1 MSKRSSK
8 SKRRSKALPALG
20 FAGVSLS
27 MASGAC
33 ASTTGASANTP
44 PTSQAQSHEIFL
56 GDEEIFDSSLSTF
69 FTFDKENAG
78 QASLAQQL
86 KLARGG
92 GGGCGCGHGGGGG
105 GCGHGGGGCGHG
117 GGCGGCGHGGG
128 CGGYAH
134 GGGCGG
140 CGHGGLAH
148 MGHGLSGHALSA
160 HGFSGHTH
168 GLASHAISGRGH
180 QSSHNLSHNHAVTGN
195 AGRIAGHNL
204 TNTGRN
210 ALAGHNQLSH
220 NQFAHNQF
228 AAQNFHGLNNFN
240 HTGFNRN
247 AFGNHANWNRWG
259 GRFWGAGWNNWG
271 WGWGGW
277 AGPVFWPFLLGDA
290 LSFIFWPYTYYDP
303 FWWYGSPFI
312 FASIFAPGPYFG
324 LDYGYGPDYYGYG
337 YGTGNNGYA
346 GSPNIY
352 YNSSRSGGYNT
363 AARGQYA
370 ARTEQAD
377 RQALVETNAAA
388 LESCTGLAPGVT
400 NLPIDQIRQTVHPT
414 ADQEAA
420 LDDLGAASSQAS
432 DIIKSSCPS
441 SVPLTP
447 IGRLDAAGQRLDA
460 TIKAIQIVRSP
471 LERLYQALSDEQRQR
486 FNAMNGPTEGTPSAA
501 NMTAACSQQGGSFI
515 DLPVQ
520 RIEQVVQP
528 TAQQQSAFNDLKKA
542 AQKAS
547 DQLQSSCPSAVPKS
561 PVARVDTVETRL
573 TTMADA
579 IKSVRPDLQNFYASL
594 SDEQKAKFNTMGP
607 PPQATSSPQQRQNGG
622 QQ

>member
-20 FAGVSLS
+20 FAGASLS

-44 PTSQAQSHEIFL
+44 PTSQSQSHEIFL

-86 KLARGG
+86 KLAGGG

-105 GCGHGGGGCGHG
+105 GG
-117 GGCGGCGHGGG
+117 GGCGHGGG

-160 HGFSGHTH
+160 HGFSAHTH

-180 QSSHNLSHNHAVTGN
+180 QSSHNLSHNQ
-195 AGRIAGHNL
+195 L
-204 TNTGRN
+204 S
-210 ALAGHNQLSH
+210 HNQLSHNQLSHNQLSHNQLSHNQLAH

-228 AAQNFHGLNNFN
+228 AAKNFHGLNNFSK
-240 HTGFNRN
+240 TGFNRN

-290 LSFIFWPYTYYDP
+290 LSFIFWPYAYYDP

-337 YGTGNNGYA
+337 YGTGYYGYA

-352 YNSSRSGGYNT
+352 YDSSRSGGHNT
-363 AARGQYA
+363 TARGQYA

-377 RQALVETNAAA
+377 RQALVETNTAA

-420 LDDLGAASSQAS
+420 LDDLSAASSQAS
-432 DIIKSSCPS
+432 DIIKSSCPT

-471 LERLYQALSDEQRQR
+471 LERFYQALSDEQRQR
-486 FNAMNGPTEGTPSAA
+486 FNAMNGPTESAPSAG
-501 NMTAACSQQGGSFI
+501 NMVTACSQQGGGFI

-528 TAQQQSAFNDLKKA
+528 SAQQQSAFNDLKKA

-547 DQLQSSCPSAVPKS
+547 DQLQSSCPTAVPKS

-573 TTMADA
+573 AAMADA